1 MYSAAVWLQHV
12 REELGDTLDIN
23 WRYFPL
29 DQVNSAEGPEW
40 KLWEQ
45 PDSHRSRGR
54 VAFQAASAARLQGD
68 EAFERFH
75 NELLRLKHADGKD
88 HGRPLTLKS
97 AAETAGL
104 DLERFEA
111 DRVDRQHLAQIGE
124 DYEEATS
131 KYGVFGT
138 PTFVFPDG
146 ASAYLRM
153 LPAAPPEDAVSTFE
167 SFVHMVR
174 AQPFIHEIKRPTP
187 PKPAG

>member
-1 MYSAAVWLQHV
+1 M
-12 REELGDTLDIN
+12 RDELGDDLEIR

-54 VAFQAASAARLQGD
+54 TAFQAASAARLQGD
-68 EAFERFH
+68 DAFERFH
-75 NELLRLKHADGKD
+75 AELLRLKHADGKD
-88 HGRPLTLKS
+88 HGRPVTLKA

-104 DLERFEA
+104 DLEQFEA
-111 DRVDRQHLAQIGE
+111 DRLDRRHLARIGD

-146 ASAYLRM
+146 ATAYLRM
-153 LPAAPPEDAVSTFE
+153 LPAAPPEDAVATFHT
-167 SFVHMVR
+167 FVQTVR
-174 AQPFIHEIKRPTP
+174 EQPFIHEIKRPTP
-187 PKPAG
+187 PKPAD